1 MIIGID
7 VGKNGAIAWT
17 TLGDTLVEKMPE
29 TTKDLWDLIDE
40 IAQSAG
46 TEVPH
51 CYLEQVSSSPQMGV
65 VSAFSFGNGFGHLE
79 MALTAAG
86 IPFTKVRP
94 QVWMKHLGCMTK
106 GDKNVTKRMAQQLYP
121 NIKITHANADALL
134 IHEYGKQIHK

>member
-40 IAQSAG
+40 IAKSAG

-51 CYLEQVSSSPQMGV
+51 CYLENVSSSPQMGV

-121 NIKITHANADALL
+121 NIKITHSNADALL